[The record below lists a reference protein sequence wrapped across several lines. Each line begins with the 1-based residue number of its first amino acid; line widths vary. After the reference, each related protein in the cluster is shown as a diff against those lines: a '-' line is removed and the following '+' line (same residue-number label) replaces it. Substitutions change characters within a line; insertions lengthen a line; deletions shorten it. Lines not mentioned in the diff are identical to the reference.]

1 VLKLAQ
7 ALSEQASWARTALSG
22 SLQLALS
29 CWARAH
35 LLQHGGGLGHAF
47 RRHCE
52 GGALQGVG
60 EASGFRAVIGG
71 QGLGKLVFEVSPVLS
86 RNFFKI
92 WFKAWRA

>member
-1 VLKLAQ
+1 
-7 ALSEQASWARTALSG
+7 
-22 SLQLALS
+22 
-29 CWARAH
+29 
-35 LLQHGGGLGHAF
+35 
-47 RRHCE
+47 
-52 GGALQGVG
+52 VG